1 MEIVSS
7 RNIFVRVCE
16 LRRILQARG
25 ARTWANVAR
34 RGALAGIGA
43 ARQFQPLDP
52 ATHLIQGSRARIS
65 AQPKTEWRSL
75 LAHQFPLLTHLCH
88 LPRWASAPNLVQN
101 FALGCC
107 NGVLHSTENKR
118 GRPPSTVLISL
129 SNRRRST
136 KQDSGAKAIGRSGP
150 ANHRSCQCPAQF
162 CCLTAA
168 GLWAK
173 IMLWQRRAAS

>member
-1 MEIVSS
+1 MGKCCPSWCISW
-7 RNIFVRVCE
+7 N
-16 LRRILQARG
+16 RG
-25 ARTWANVAR
+25 S
-34 RGALAGIGA
+34 A
-43 ARQFQPLDP
+43 AVPALDP
-52 ATHLIQGSRARIS
+52 ATHFDPGQQGSNFRPS
-65 AQPKTEWRSL
+65 LTEWRSL
-75 LAHQFPLLTHLCH
+75 LPHQFPLLTHLCH

-107 NGVLHSTENKR
+107 NGVLHSAENKR

-150 ANHRSCQCPAQF
+150 ASHRNCQCPAQF